1 MNRINL
7 DLDDSTT
14 CKVKELLAITDSL
27 TRTEVFR
34 RAVKVYYSLVKT
46 LEEENEEKIVLLLK
60 NGNKRELIF

>member
-1 MNRINL
+1 MVKRVNRINL

-14 CKVKELLAITDSL
+14 RKVKELLAITDSL

-46 LEEENEEKIVLLLK
+46 LEEENEEKNCVIVK
-60 NGNKRELIF
+60 ERK

>member
-14 CKVKELLAITDSL
+14 RKVKELLAITDSL

-46 LEEENEEKIVLLLK
+46 LEEENEEKNCVIVK
-60 NGNKRELIF
+60 ERK